1 MIKQLM
7 LFMFLLLIIP
17 LASADLGTFQQ
28 NSPVEI
34 KTILNTTSVNIST
47 ISYPNSTLII
57 SNQAMTKN
65 GLNFNYTFYN
75 TSTLGVYVYSYFDA
89 EGNVYVNSF
98 TINGSG
104 QEISQAQINLLWVGI
119 VVLLLVAIFF
129 FILSILFKTPIVKIF
144 LMGLSCLTMIVL
156 IGLVTSNATVYL
168 AEFSGVVNIYD
179 KYYILIISLAGASMV
194 GLMVWLIYYS
204 LMLFNKSRGKIPE
217 DD

>member
-1 MIKQLM
+1 MFVMMIV
-7 LFMFLLLIIP
+7 P

-75 TSTLGVYVYSYFDA
+75 TSKLGTYIYSYFDA

-98 TINGSG
+98 TITPTGNIFNNALS
-104 QEISQAQINLLWVGI
+104 IPLFMPLILMLLGAC
-119 VVLLLVAIFF
+119 LFF
-129 FILSILFKTPIVKIF
+129 FLTHYVENIKYKWAFLILGGIF
-144 LMGLSCLTMIVL
+144 LVFSMGYGIIASLETLW
-156 IGLVTSNATVYL
+156 
-168 AEFSGVVNIYD
+168 EFPLLYNFINSFYKVF
-179 KYYILIISLAGASMV
+179 IIFISWGAIIIAVIAMFMAVKTAFDTRGYNV
-194 GLMVWLIYYS
+194 GGGS
-204 LMLFNKSRGKIPE
+204 FNK
-217 DD
+217 